1 MIQVTTKDGDVR
13 QLRNELLSTQAK
25 IKDNISEV
33 KILTNI
39 VTIILGLRSDVK
51 MSSIDSIKKNCFSLV
66 VMKKKFFIYRK
77 S

>member
-51 MSSIDSIKKNCFSLV
+51 MSSIDSIKKKLF
-66 VMKKKFFIYRK
+66 
-77 S
+77 